1 MDLSKNFDKTHMAS
15 TNHLGYVVQV
25 YRNGNK
31 TLAQYIN
38 EAIASNQHKGT
49 LSSIAVINHQ
59 QALLHFTTYTQPHQL
74 LERVEAIE
82 RTLSSINEKLD
93 KLG

>member
-15 TNHLGYVVQV
+15 TNHLGYAVHVS
-25 YRNGNK
+25 RGSTSLEK
-31 TLAQYIN
+31 AIN

-59 QALLHFTTYTQPHQL
+59 QALLHFSTSAQPHQL

-82 RTLSSINEKLD
+82 RTLTSINEKLD

>member
-15 TNHLGYVVQV
+15 TNHVGYVVHV
-25 YRNGNK
+25 YGK
-31 TLAQYIN
+31 PLAKSIN

-49 LSSIAVINHQ
+49 LFSIVLIDHNQ
-59 QALLHFTTYTQPHQL
+59 VLLHFTTSTQPHQL

-82 RTLSSINEKLD
+82 RTLTSINEKLD

>member
-15 TNHLGYVVQV
+15 TNHVGYVVHV
-25 YRNGNK
+25 AGK
-31 TLAQYIN
+31 PLAKSIN

-49 LSSIAVINHQ
+49 LFSIVLINHN
-59 QALLHFTTYTQPHQL
+59 QALLHFTTSTQPHQL

-82 RTLSSINEKLD
+82 RTLTSINEKLD